1 MFNKAEILAR
11 LQDGDTVDQ
20 IADELAG
27 AINAAQAEYKELQEQ
42 EKIQQEADKEAA
54 RVKEAKRQAVLGM
67 IDCLCDYAVAA
78 GGYEELLDELHDVD
92 VDKVIEAIDSML
104 GMVKLLGA
112 LENLEFK
119 NTAAPAK
126 IKRDAVFNADD
137 VLKDFLKSI

>member
-1 MFNKAEILAR
+1 MFNKADILAR

-27 AINAAQAEYKELQEQ
+27 AINEAQAEYKEIQKQE
-42 EKIQQEADKEAA
+42 EADKEAA
-54 RVKEAKRQAVLGM
+54 RVKDAKRQAVLGI

-78 GGYEELLDELHDVD
+78 GGYEDFLDELHNVD
-92 VDKVIEAIDSML
+92 VDKVVESIDSML

-112 LENLEFK
+112 LDNLEF
-119 NTAAPAK
+119 AAPAK
-126 IKRDAVFNADD
+126 VKKNTVFNADD

>member
-11 LQDGDTVDQ
+11 LQDGDTIDQ

-27 AINAAQAEYKELQEQ
+27 AINEAQAEYKELQEQ
-42 EKIQQEADKEAA
+42 EKIDKEAA
-54 RVKEAKRQAVLGM
+54 RVKDAKRQAVLGR

-78 GGYEELLDELHDVD
+78 GGYEELLDELHNVD
-92 VDKVIEAIDSML
+92 VDKIVEAIDSML

-119 NTAAPAK
+119 HTAAPAK

-137 VLKDFLKSI
+137 VLNNFLKSI

>member
-1 MFNKAEILAR
+1 MFTKADILAR

-27 AINAAQAEYKELQEQ
+27 AINEAQAEYKEIQEQ
-42 EKIQQEADKEAA
+42 EKIKQEADKEAA

-78 GGYEELLDELHDVD
+78 GGYEDFLDELHDVD
-92 VDKVIEAIDSML
+92 VDKIVESIDSIL

-112 LENLEFK
+112 LDNLEF
-119 NTAAPAK
+119 AAPAK
-126 IKRDAVFNADD
+126 VKKNTVFNADD
-137 VLKDFLKSI
+137 VLNNFLKSI

>member
-1 MFNKAEILAR
+1 MFNKADILAR

-20 IADELAG
+20 IADELTS

-54 RVKEAKRQAVLGM
+54 RVKDAKRQAVFGI

-78 GGYEELLDELHDVD
+78 GGYEDFLDELRSVD
-92 VDKVIEAIDSML
+92 VDKIIEAIDSIL
-104 GMVKLLGA
+104 SMVKLLGA

-119 NTAAPAK
+119 RTAAPAQ

-137 VLKDFLKSI
+137 ILKDFLKNI

>member
-1 MFNKAEILAR
+1 MFNKADILAR

-27 AINAAQAEYKELQEQ
+27 AINAAQAEYKEIQEQ
-42 EKIQQEADKEAA
+42 EEANAEAA
-54 RVKEAKRQAVLGM
+54 RVKDAKRQAVLGI

-78 GGYEELLDELHDVD
+78 GGYAELLDELHDVD
-92 VDKVIEAIDSML
+92 VDKVVEAIDSML
-104 GMVKLLGA
+104 GMIKLLGA

-119 NTAAPAK
+119 PTAAPVK

-137 VLKDFLKSI
+137 VLKNFLKSI

>member
-1 MFNKAEILAR
+1 MFNKADILAR

-27 AINAAQAEYKELQEQ
+27 AINAAQAEYNELQEQ

-54 RVKEAKRQAVLGM
+54 RVKDAKRQAVLGI
-67 IDCLCDYAVAA
+67 IDSLCDYAVAA
-78 GGYEELLDELHDVD
+78 GEYEDFLDELRSVD
-92 VDKVIEAIDSML
+92 VDKIIEAIDSIL
-104 GMVKLLGA
+104 SMVKLLGA

-119 NTAAPAK
+119 RTAAPAQ
-126 IKRDAVFNADD
+126 IKRDAIFNADD

>member
-1 MFNKAEILAR
+1 MFNKADILAR

-27 AINAAQAEYKELQEQ
+27 AINEAQAEYKEIQEQ
-42 EKIQQEADKEAA
+42 EEANKEAA

-78 GGYEELLDELHDVD
+78 GGYEDFLDELHDVD
-92 VDKVIEAIDSML
+92 VDKIVESIDSIL

-112 LENLEFK
+112 LDNLEF
-119 NTAAPAK
+119 AAPAK
-126 IKRDAVFNADD
+126 VKKNTVFNADD